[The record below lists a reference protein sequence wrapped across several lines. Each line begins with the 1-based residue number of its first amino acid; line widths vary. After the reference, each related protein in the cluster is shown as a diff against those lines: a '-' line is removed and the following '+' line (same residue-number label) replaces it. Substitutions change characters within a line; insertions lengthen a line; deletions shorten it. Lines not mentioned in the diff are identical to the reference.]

1 MILQQQKILSILM
14 ILWKLEV
21 VTDVCVHVAFG
32 LMVMASVSGG
42 QEIEVAVMA
51 DVETGTAV
59 VEGINRVAVAVIAV
73 AVMADVETGTA
84 AVKIIAIALGVGDL
98 GGVEMTFVV
107 SAPGMEGARQ
117 RLGKSV

>member
-1 MILQQQKILSILM
+1 MILR
-14 ILWKLEV
+14 KLEV

-42 QEIEVAVMA
+42 QEIEVVDM
-51 DVETGTAV
+51 
-59 VEGINRVAVAVIAV
+59 AV

-117 RLGKSV
+117 RLGKR

>member
-1 MILQQQKILSILM
+1 MILR
-14 ILWKLEV
+14 KLEV

-42 QEIEVAVMA
+42 QEIEVVDMAVAVMA
-51 DVETGTAV
+51 DVEIGTAV
-59 VEGINRVAVAVIAV
+59 VGEINRVDV

-84 AVKIIAIALGVGDL
+84 AVVGGINRVDVAAIALGVGETMIMIL
-98 GGVEMTFVV
+98 MLFVV

-117 RLGKSV
+117 RLGKR